1 MTQLQLKLNDKLFQ
15 KDPQSTD
22 LGMRIVEKSIELID
36 NLGFEAFTFK
46 KLSIEIESTE
56 ASIYRYF
63 ENKHRLL
70 IYLISWYWSWTEY
83 RITFD
88 THAIDDPS
96 AQLAKALEVIWA
108 KHSYD
113 KTFPIVDEAAL
124 QRILINE
131 SDKTYLTKNIDEIN
145 KEGVFK
151 GYKSLCKLVAEM
163 IKKINPKF
171 PYPYALIS
179 TILEA
184 SHQQVFFAHHLP
196 ALTEFE
202 REDAF
207 EKISLFIKDLVFT
220 AINSK

>member
-1 MTQLQLKLNDKLFQ
+1 MAQLQLKLNDKLFQ

-96 AQLAKALEVIWA
+96 AQLAKALEVICA

-184 SHQQVFFAHHLP
+184 SHQQVFFAHHLS